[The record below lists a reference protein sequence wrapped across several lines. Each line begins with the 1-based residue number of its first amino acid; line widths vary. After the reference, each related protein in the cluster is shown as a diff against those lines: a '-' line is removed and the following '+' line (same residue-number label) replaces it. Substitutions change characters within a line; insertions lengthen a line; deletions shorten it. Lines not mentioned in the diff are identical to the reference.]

1 MEGKPTVG
9 GHAFSN
15 RRPFSTAAVSS
26 SPDNADTV
34 CAGEAR
40 AAGAAAD
47 EGVIPR
53 ALRRCF
59 ERVEELPDR
68 AGLKALTS
76 LAVIAVVLFIVVQV
90 IGHIVA
96 AVVTHPEDEDERD
109 RRISLRGEQVAGIV
123 LGLGVISTIGH
134 ILASGWFE
142 HEMLVLLGSPFGI
155 LNLLVGSLALAEV
168 ARCLTQIILY
178 RRDA

>member
-1 MEGKPTVG
+1 MMNTTFYERSCWVSLLATL
-9 GHAFSN
+9 
-15 RRPFSTAAVSS
+15 AVSWWFF
-26 SPDNADTV
+26 AQT
-34 CAGEAR
+34 
-40 AAGAAAD
+40 
-47 EGVIPR
+47 IP
-53 ALRRCF
+53 LLT
-59 ERVEELPDR
+59 VEELPDR

-109 RRISLRGEQVAGIV
+109 RRISLRGEQGAGIV